1 MKKILIVG
9 FILMLATAS
18 AFATQTRLLTLGENY
33 TVLVDDY
40 NVWMYP
46 SRVNNYPNI
55 GVGEFAR
62 YGDGDNFYQF
72 GVNWKFG
79 EQKPWVLGTYFSDM
93 GTLQPSAYYG
103 EWIYTYGVSDYLSTD
118 LNLPNNRRID
128 LLYGRK
134 FGTTN
139 FGFGF
144 GYTNSGWKSEEAG
157 DKSEESFSHYAFT
170 LGLTPENGQ
179 WDVAAMLALGT
190 WKDKNFEG
198 LDQTKPDGYID
209 FQVYGRY
216 FYKVNQTFTLVPHAG
231 VWFGKHGQETFR
243 DFAFADILDTTKY
256 SSKQTAFEFGSGLHY
271 QPVTNVLAVLD
282 FGFQFNKVTE
292 EFTFRD
298 VDVASDSV
306 VTFKATNTYL
316 PYWKLGLEGDVFPWL
331 DVRFG
336 AVNNWY
342 SWKFEND
349 RGNYSD
355 YKYHGAGTYTY
366 LGFGF
371 NWNRLHID
379 TYTDP
384 ELFLK
389 GFDFISGSDGD
400 GTYMN
405 WQLSVLYEMF

>member
-1 MKKILIVG
+1 MKKLVIIG

-46 SRVNNYPNI
+46 SRVNMYPNI

-93 GTLQPSAYYG
+93 GATQPSAYYG
-103 EWIYTYGVSDYLSTD
+103 QWMYQYGSFDYIASS

-144 GYTNSGWKSEEAG
+144 GYTNSGWKSEEAA
-157 DKSEESFSHYAFT
+157 DKSEEKFSQYEFT
-170 LGLTPENGQ
+170 FGLTPENGQ
-179 WDVAAMLALGT
+179 WDVAAMLAIGT
-190 WKDKNFEG
+190 WTDKN
-198 LDQTKPDGYID
+198 DQGVEETKPDGYNDI
-209 FQVYGRY
+209 QLYGRY
-216 FYKVNQTFTLVPHAG
+216 FHKINQSFTVVPHAG
-231 VWFGKHGQETFR
+231 IWFGKHAQE
-243 DFAFADILDTTKY
+243 AFGGDSSLY
-256 SSKQTAFEFGSGLHY
+256 SSKLTAFEFGAGLHY

-282 FGFQFNKVTE
+282 FGFQTQKITE
-292 EFTFRD
+292 EFTD
-298 VDVASDSV
+298 IDDNGTADSV
-306 VTFKATNTYL
+306 HTFKYTDTYI
-316 PYWKLGLEGDVFPWL
+316 PFWKLGLEGDVFPWL

-336 AVNNWY
+336 AVTNWNNWKY
-342 SWKFEND
+342 END
-349 RGNYSD
+349 RGTAPD
-355 YKYHGAGTYTY
+355 YKVSASYTSTY

-400 GTYMN
+400 SGMYMN

>member
-1 MKKILIVG
+1 MKKLVIIGL
-9 FILMLATAS
+9 ILMLAAAS

-40 NVWMYP
+40 NQWMYP
-46 SRVNNYPNI
+46 SRVNMYPNI

-62 YGDGDNFYQF
+62 YSESDNFYQF

-79 EQKPWVLGTYFSDM
+79 EQKPWVLGTYFSDYGAM
-93 GTLQPSAYYG
+93 QPSAYYG
-103 EWIYTYGVSDYLSTD
+103 EWVYQYGIYDYFGSSLDVPS
-118 LNLPNNRRID
+118 NRRID

-134 FGTTN
+134 MGTTY
-139 FGFGF
+139 FGLGF
-144 GYTNSGWKSEEAG
+144 GYTNSGWKSEETG
-157 DKSEESFSHYAFT
+157 DKSEESFKHYSLT
-170 LGLTPENGQ
+170 LGLTPDNGQ
-179 WDVAAMLALGT
+179 WDVAAVFALGT

-198 LDQTKPDGYID
+198 KEESKPDGYNDI
-209 FQVYGRY
+209 QLYGRY
-216 FYKVNQTFTLVPHAG
+216 FHKINQSFTLVPHAG
-231 VWFGKHGQETFR
+231 IWFGKHAQKTFF
-243 DFAFADILDTTKY
+243 DQFGDTLTTAY
-256 SSKQTAFEFGSGLHY
+256 SSKLTAFDLGAGLHY
-271 QPVTNVLAVLD
+271 QPGTNVLAVLD
-282 FGFQFNKVTE
+282 FGIQLNKVTE
-292 EFTFRD
+292 EYTYRFAGAT
-298 VDVASDSV
+298 ADSIW
-306 VTFKATNTYL
+306 TFKATNTYL

-349 RGNYSD
+349 REGYDD
-355 YKYHGAGTYTY
+355 YKYGGASTSTY

-389 GFDFISGSDGD
+389 GFDFISGSDGE
-400 GTYMN
+400 GGMYMN